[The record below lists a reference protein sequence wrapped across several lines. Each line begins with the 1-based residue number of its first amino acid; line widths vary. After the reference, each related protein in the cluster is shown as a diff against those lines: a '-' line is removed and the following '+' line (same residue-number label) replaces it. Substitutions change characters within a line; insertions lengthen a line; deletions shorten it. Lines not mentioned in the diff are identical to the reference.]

1 MKPGE
6 SRDAG
11 TSRRRLLG
19 WAVGLLTLGTAP
31 AALAES
37 VRNRLARFRQT
48 FPTPPD
54 PDYAER
60 MVARVLR
67 GREPAPDLIELDL
80 GGIAENGESVP
91 LVFDVNCAMEGSD
104 YPAVVHI
111 FVIDNPFPEVARY
124 RYGPWNGSARTEMRM
139 RMRQSSEVVIV
150 AEMAD
155 GRAGLVRKRVEVL
168 AGACG

>member
-1 MKPGE
+1 MMPGRPE
-6 SRDAG
+6 FSGA
-11 TSRRRLLG
+11 SRRRLLG
-19 WAVGLLTLGTAP
+19 WAVGMVTFGMAP
-31 AALAES
+31 VALAES
-37 VRNRLARFRQT
+37 VRNRLARFRRT

-67 GREPAPDLIELDL
+67 GRETTPDLIGMEL

-91 LVFDVNCAMEGSD
+91 LTFDVNCTMAGDD
-104 YPAVVHI
+104 YPAVVHV

-155 GRAGLVRKRVEVL
+155 GRAAMARKRVEVL